1 MSLFSFGDIKFNKG
15 DLTRKGPLSALTK
28 SEYETNNLRY
38 PIDIGNADKGHYMV
52 FYVRKQDKTEA
63 GGGQNPVSPE
73 ALVPSV
79 GAIDGLSAKAKSL
92 TSGGITTNF
101 SSATSKI
108 PGIGNI
114 DTSIGGDLVGK
125 IQSGISQID
134 GAMGGAL
141 SGIQSSLGKV
151 SGNIQGGLKNVF
163 GSTTLPKG
171 GDSAQSRSVIQN
183 NVASVKGG
191 SLQFLKTTKR
201 TSEAISLYMPDTL
214 MFNQTQ
220 SYEQMAIGGTV
231 AGGLMAAG
239 GANADAIK
247 QGMVAAGNLDK
258 EGVKQAAS
266 GLDTGGLA
274 EAGKLTALKAATTA
288 GGTLGGSAQAGSLA
302 FTAITGVVV
311 NPMLE
316 MLYTSP
322 NFRSFQ
328 FDFNFFPRDEK
339 EALEVQKILKAFTF
353 HQAPEKLAGVPGFLV
368 PPSEFDIEFY
378 YGGRINPNI
387 PGIAPGCILTTIDIN
402 YAPSGASFY
411 EVPGETS
418 PSLGGTGMPFAVN
431 LVLQFQETT
440 YLTKSDYD
448 DTIGNSLSGSE
459 TSKTTSTGVKK
470 ENTTASKGK

>member
-125 IQSGISQID
+125 IQSGISQLD

-220 SYEQMAIGGTV
+220 SYDQLNIGG
-231 AGGLMAAG
+231 GLPGQLLAAG
-239 GANADAIK
+239 EANADAIK
-247 QGMVAAGNLDK
+247 AGLAAGK
-258 EGVKQAAS
+258 EGDMSA
-266 GLDTGGLA
+266 GLA
-274 EAGKLTALKAATTA
+274 AIESVDKAALARQGGMFA
-288 GGTLGGSAQAGSLA
+288 GAQVAKTFGGGSGAGELA
-302 FTAITGVVV
+302 FTAATGAVV

-316 MLYTSP
+316 MIYRSP

-459 TSKTTSTGVKK
+459 TSKTTSTGVSKALK
-470 ENTTASKGK
+470 NTTGGFRT